1 MRSGSARRC
10 ASCSNRRTGGRRSR
24 CSRPP
29 ERSMSEPVV
38 VEKFAVGQAVRRIE
52 DQRLLQG
59 LGRYSDDV
67 NLPRQAYAAVVR
79 STHAHARI
87 ARVDVSA
94 ARAAPGVL
102 AALTG
107 ADVAADGLGN
117 MPTDGTRKRGDGSPG
132 FRTPRPALLGDRVR
146 HVGDPVALVV
156 ADTRERAADA
166 AALMRVEYEPL
177 PAVTATAHAVRPGSP
192 AVWDEA
198 PDNVAFV
205 WEAGIRDAVDRAFA
219 GAAHV
224 TRLDFVVSRVAAA
237 PLEPRAAVG
246 EYDRRTGRY
255 TLYTGIQGPHG
266 SRALLADIF
275 KVPQSH
281 MRVVTGEVGGSF
293 GMRSGLYPEMVLV
306 LWAARRLG
314 RPVKWTS
321 DRREGFVTDEH
332 GRDNLS
338 TAELALD
345 ANGRFLALRVAIN
358 LNVGAYLTPRSAGP
372 GTNNVG
378 GIAGIYTTPAIHV
391 QTTGVFS
398 NTTPTGP
405 YRGAGRPEATY
416 AIERVIDV
424 AAMELRIDPIELR
437 RRNLI
442 PSSAMPF
449 KTGLVFTYDC
459 GEFARGM
466 DMALGLADRAGFE
479 KRRAEARQRGKL
491 RGLGIANPI
500 EVAGGP
506 YTAMNPDTAELRV
519 NADGPVSL
527 FAGSTS
533 MGQGNETAFAQ
544 IVSEKLGVPPE
555 RIQVFWGDSDLLGAG
570 RGNGGSG
577 ALTVGG
583 SAVTR
588 ATEKIVER
596 GRKIAAR
603 LLEAAPEDVVH
614 QDGKFTVKGT
624 DKGVSL
630 ANVARAAYVPRQ
642 LPQGMEPGFS
652 EEASFTPSAVTFPN
666 GSQICEVEIDEDTG
680 AVRVVRHTVVD
691 DVGRMVNPML
701 VKGQIH
707 GGVVQ
712 GLGQGLYEEL
722 SYDPATGQ
730 LLAGSFMDY
739 AMPRADD
746 MPAFDV
752 DSHEVPTAV
761 NPLGAKGVGEA
772 GTVGALP
779 ALLNAVNDA
788 LAPLGVRH
796 LDMPVTAERVW
807 RAIQDAKARR

>member
-1 MRSGSARRC
+1 
-10 ASCSNRRTGGRRSR
+10 
-24 CSRPP
+24 
-29 ERSMSEPVV
+29 MSEPITA
-38 VEKFAVGQAVRRIE
+38 EKFAIGQSVRRVE
-52 DQRLLQG
+52 DPRLIKG
-59 LGRYSDDV
+59 FGRYSDDV
-67 NLPRQAYAAVVR
+67 NLPRQAYAVVVR
-79 STHAHARI
+79 SPHSHATIRSIDA
-87 ARVDVSA
+87 SA
-94 ARAAPGVL
+94 ARKARGVVGVL
-102 AALTG
+102 TG
-107 ADVAADGLGN
+107 DDLAADKLGDL
-117 MPTDGTRKRGDGSPG
+117 PTDKSRKRRDGSPAYA
-132 FRTPRPALLGDRVR
+132 TPRPALARGRAR

-156 ADTRERAADA
+156 AETMEQAVDA
-166 AALMRVEYEPL
+166 AELVAVDYEPL
-177 PAVTATAHAVRPGSP
+177 PSIGATADAIRPGAP
-192 AVWDEA
+192 AIWAEA

-205 WEAGIRDAVDRAFA
+205 WEAGNKDAVARGFA

-224 TRLDFVVSRVAAA
+224 TRLDFVVTRVAAA
-237 PLEPRAAVG
+237 PMEPRGAVG
-246 EYDRRTGRY
+246 EWDRRTGRY
-255 TLYTGIQGPHG
+255 TLHTGIQAPHG
-266 SRALLADIF
+266 LRTLLADQVF
-275 KVPQSH
+275 KVPHSDLH
-281 MRVVTGEVGGSF
+281 VITGEVGGSF
-293 GMRSGLYPEMVLV
+293 GMKSGVYPEPVLV
-306 LWAARRLG
+306 LWAAKRFG

-332 GRDNLS
+332 GRDNVS

-345 ANGRFLALRVAIN
+345 ANGKFLALRVAIT
-358 LNVGAYLTPRSAGP
+358 LNIGAYLTPRSAGP

-378 GIAGIYTTPAIHV
+378 GIAGVYTTPAIHV

-424 AAMELRIDPIELR
+424 AARELKIDSIELR

-442 PSSAMPF
+442 PSTAMPF

-459 GEFARGM
+459 GDFARGM
-466 DMALGLADRAGFE
+466 DMALALADRDGFE
-479 KRRAEARQRGKL
+479 KRRAEARRHGKL

-506 YTAMNPDTAELRV
+506 YTAMNPDTASLRV
-519 NADGPVSL
+519 NADGSVSL
-527 FAGSTS
+527 FTGSTS
-533 MGQGNETAFAQ
+533 MGQGNETAFTQ
-544 IVSEKLGVPPE
+544 IVADRLGVPPE
-555 RIQVFWGDSDLLGAG
+555 RIQVFWGDSDALGAG

-588 ATEKIVER
+588 ATEKIIER
-596 GRKIAAR
+596 GRRIAAR
-603 LLEAAPEDVVH
+603 LLEAAPEDIVH
-614 QDGKFTVKGT
+614 KDGKFTVTGT
-624 DKGVSL
+624 DRGVTL

-642 LPQGMEPGFS
+642 LPQGMEPGFT
-652 EEASFTPSAVTFPN
+652 EEASFTPPAVTFPN
-666 GSQICEVEIDEDTG
+666 GSQICEIEIDEETG
-680 AVRVVRHTVVD
+680 AVRVLRHSVVD

-722 SYDPATGQ
+722 TYEPTTGQ

-746 MPAFDV
+746 MPTFDV
-752 DSHEVPTAV
+752 DSHEVPTQV

-796 LDMPVTAERVW
+796 LDMPVTSERVW

>member
-1 MRSGSARRC
+1 MA
-10 ASCSNRRTGGRRSR
+10 N
-24 CSRPP
+24 
-29 ERSMSEPVV
+29 PVT
-38 VEKFAVGQAVRRIE
+38 VEKFGVGQSVRRIE
-52 DQRLLQG
+52 DPRLLRG
-59 LGRYSDDV
+59 DGRYSDDV
-67 NLPRQAYAAVVR
+67 NLPHQAYAVVVR
-79 STHAHARI
+79 SPHAHAAIRSI
-87 ARVDVSA
+87 DTSA
-94 ARAAPGVL
+94 ARNISGVL
-102 AALTG
+102 AVLTG
-107 ADVAADGLGN
+107 ADLARDGLGDL
-117 MPTDGTRKRGDGSPG
+117 PTDKSRKRRDGSPALA
-132 FRTPRPALLGDRVR
+132 TPRPALVRDRVR

-156 ADTRERAADA
+156 AQTIEQAVDA
-166 AALMRVEYEPL
+166 AERVSVDYEPL
-177 PAVTATAHAVRPGSP
+177 PAVAATVDAIRPGAP
-192 AVWDEA
+192 AVWAEA
-198 PDNVAFV
+198 PDNIAFV
-205 WEAGIRDAVDRAFA
+205 WEAGKKDETARGLA

-224 TRLDFVVSRVAAA
+224 TKLDFVVSRVAAA
-237 PLEPRAAVG
+237 PMEPRGAVG
-246 EYDRRTGRY
+246 EWDRRTGRY
-255 TLYTGIQGPHG
+255 TLHTGIQAPHG
-266 SRALLADIF
+266 LRTLLADQVL
-275 KVPQSH
+275 KVPHSH
-281 MRVVTGEVGGSF
+281 LRVVTGEVGGSF
-293 GMRSGLYPEMVLV
+293 GMKSGVYPEVVLV
-306 LWAARRLG
+306 LWAAKRLG

-332 GRDNLS
+332 GRDNVS

-345 ANGRFLALRVAIN
+345 ANGKFLALRVAIN

-424 AAMELRIDPIELR
+424 AAIELKIDPIELR

-466 DMALGLADRAGFE
+466 DMALQMADRAGFE

-519 NADGPVSL
+519 NVDGSVSL

-544 IVSEKLGVPPE
+544 IVSEKLGVAPE

-588 ATEKIVER
+588 ATEKIIER

-624 DKGVSL
+624 DRGVTF

-722 SYDPATGQ
+722 TYDPSTGQ

-796 LDMPVTAERVW
+796 LDMPVTPERVW
-807 RAIQDAKARR
+807 RAIQNAKARR

>member
-1 MRSGSARRC
+1 
-10 ASCSNRRTGGRRSR
+10 
-24 CSRPP
+24 
-29 ERSMSEPVV
+29 MSEPVT
-38 VEKFAVGQAVRRIE
+38 VEKFAVGQSVRRLE
-52 DQRLLQG
+52 DPRLLRG
-59 LGRYSDDV
+59 FGRYSDDV
-67 NLPRQAYAAVVR
+67 SLAHQAYAAVVR
-79 STHAHARI
+79 SPHAHAAIRSVDTSV
-87 ARVDVSA
+87 ARKAS
-94 ARAAPGVL
+94 GVL
-102 AALTG
+102 VVLTG
-107 ADVAADGLGN
+107 ADLAADGLGDL
-117 MPTDGTRKRGDGSPG
+117 PTDKTRKRRDGSPA
-132 FRTPRPALLGDRVR
+132 FATPRPALVRDRVR
-146 HVGDPVALVV
+146 HVGDPVAFVV
-156 ADTRERAADA
+156 AETPEQAVDA
-166 AALMRVEYEPL
+166 AELVAVDYEPL
-177 PAVTATAHAVRPGSP
+177 PAVAATADAARPGAP
-192 AVWDEA
+192 AVWAEA

-205 WEAGIRDAVDRAFA
+205 WEAGNKDAVARAFA

-224 TRLDFVVSRVAAA
+224 THLDFVVSRVAAA
-237 PLEPRAAVG
+237 PLEPRGAVG
-246 EYDRRTGRY
+246 EWDRRAGRY
-255 TLYTGIQGPHG
+255 TLHTGIQAPHG
-266 SRALLADIF
+266 LRQLLADQVF
-275 KVPQSH
+275 RVPQSH
-281 MRVVTGEVGGSF
+281 LRVVTGEVGGSF
-293 GMRSGLYPEMVLV
+293 GMRSGVYPEHVLV
-306 LWAARRLG
+306 LWAAKRLG

-332 GRDNLS
+332 GRDNVS

-345 ANGRFLALRVAIN
+345 ANGKFLSLRVGIT

-378 GIAGIYTTPAIHV
+378 GVAGVYTTPAIHV
-391 QTTGVFS
+391 QTTGVYS

-424 AAMELRIDPIELR
+424 AALELKIDPVELR

-442 PSSAMPF
+442 PPTAMPF

-459 GEFARGM
+459 GDFGRGM
-466 DMALGLADRAGFE
+466 EMAIDLADRAGFE

-491 RGLGIANPI
+491 RGLGIANPV

-519 NADGPVSL
+519 NPDGSVSL
-527 FAGSTS
+527 FTGSTS

-544 IVSEKLGVPPE
+544 IVSDRLGVPPE
-555 RIQVFWGDSDLLGAG
+555 RIQVFWGDSDALGAG

-588 ATEKIVER
+588 ATEKVIER
-596 GRKIAAR
+596 GRRIAAR
-603 LLEAAPEDVVH
+603 LLEAAPEDIVH
-614 QDGKFTVKGT
+614 RDGKFTVTGT
-624 DKGVSL
+624 DRGVTF

-652 EEASFTPSAVTFPN
+652 EQAAFTPPAVTFPN
-666 GSQICEVEIDEDTG
+666 GSQICEVEIDEETG
-680 AVRVVRHTVVD
+680 VVRIVRHSVVD

-712 GLGQGLYEEL
+712 GLGQGLFEEL
-722 SYDPATGQ
+722 AYDPTTAQ

-739 AMPRADD
+739 VMPRADD
-746 MPAFDV
+746 MPLFGV
-752 DSHEVPTAV
+752 DSHEVPTQV

-796 LDMPVTAERVW
+796 LDMPVTSERVW
-807 RAIQDAKARR
+807 RAIRDARAGRRR

>member
-1 MRSGSARRC
+1 MA
-10 ASCSNRRTGGRRSR
+10 N
-24 CSRPP
+24 
-29 ERSMSEPVV
+29 PVT
-38 VEKFAVGQAVRRIE
+38 VEKFAVGQSVRRIE
-52 DQRLLQG
+52 DPRLLQG
-59 LGRYSDDV
+59 FGRYADDV
-67 NLPRQAYAAVVR
+67 NLPHQAYAVVVR
-79 STHAHARI
+79 SPHAHAAIRSI
-87 ARVDVSA
+87 DATA
-94 ARAAPGVL
+94 ARAASGVL
-102 AALTG
+102 GVFTG
-107 ADVAADGLGN
+107 EDLAADGLGDL
-117 MPTDGTRKRGDGSPG
+117 PTDKSRKRPDGSPA
-132 FRTPRPALLGDRVR
+132 FATPRPALVRGRAR
-146 HVGDPVALVV
+146 HVGDPVAFVV
-156 ADTRERAADA
+156 AQTIEQAVDA
-166 AALMRVEYEPL
+166 AELVAVDHEPL
-177 PAVTATAHAVRPGSP
+177 PAVAATADALRKGAA
-192 AVWDEA
+192 AVWPQA
-198 PDNVAFV
+198 PDNIAFV
-205 WEAGIRDAVDRAFA
+205 WEAGNKDAVARGIA

-237 PLEPRAAVG
+237 PMEPRGAVG
-246 EYDRRTGRY
+246 EWDRRTGRY
-255 TLYTGIQGPHG
+255 TLHTGIQAPHG
-266 SRALLADIF
+266 LRTLLADQVF

-293 GMRSGLYPEMVLV
+293 GMKSGAYPEPVLV
-306 LWAARRLG
+306 LWAAKRLG

-332 GRDNLS
+332 GRDNVS

-345 ANGRFLALRVAIN
+345 AGGKFLALRVAIN
-358 LNVGAYLTPRSAGP
+358 LNIGAYLTPRSAGP

-378 GIAGIYTTPAIHV
+378 GIAGVYTTPAIHV
-391 QTTGVFS
+391 QTTGIFS

-424 AAMELRIDPIELR
+424 AAMELKIDPIELR

-442 PSSAMPF
+442 PSTAMPF

-459 GEFARGM
+459 GEFGRGM
-466 DMALGLADRAGFE
+466 DMALRLADRTGFE

-519 NADGPVSL
+519 NADGSVSL

-588 ATEKIVER
+588 ATEKIIER
-596 GRKIAAR
+596 GRRIAAGM
-603 LLEAAPEDVVH
+603 LEAAPEDVVH

-624 DKGVSL
+624 DKGVTF

-642 LPQGMEPGFS
+642 LPKGMEPGFS
-652 EEASFTPSAVTFPN
+652 EEASFTPPAVTFPN
-666 GSQICEVEIDEDTG
+666 GSQICEVEIEEDTG

-746 MPAFDV
+746 MPTFDV

-796 LDMPVTAERVW
+796 LDMPVTPERVW
-807 RAIQDAKARR
+807 RAIQSAKARR

>member
-1 MRSGSARRC
+1 MA
-10 ASCSNRRTGGRRSR
+10 N
-24 CSRPP
+24 
-29 ERSMSEPVV
+29 PVT
-38 VEKFAVGQAVRRIE
+38 VEKFGVGQSVRRIE
-52 DQRLLQG
+52 DPRLLQG
-59 LGRYSDDV
+59 FGRYSDDV
-67 NLPRQAYAAVVR
+67 SLPHQAYAVVVR
-79 STHAHARI
+79 SPHAHAAIRSI
-87 ARVDVSA
+87 DASVARGA
-94 ARAAPGVL
+94 GGVL
-102 AALTG
+102 AVLTG
-107 ADVAADGLGN
+107 ADLAADGLGVL
-117 MPTDGTRKRGDGSPG
+117 PTDKTRKRRDGSPAVV
-132 FRTPRPALLGDRVR
+132 TPRPALVRDRVR

-156 ADTRERAADA
+156 AETMEQAVDAADLVA
-166 AALMRVEYEPL
+166 VEYEPL
-177 PAVTATAHAVRPGSP
+177 PAVAATADAVRPGAP
-192 AVWDEA
+192 PVWAEA
-198 PDNVAFV
+198 ADNVAFV
-205 WEAGIRDAVDRAFA
+205 WEAGNKDAVARGLA

-237 PLEPRAAVG
+237 PMEPRGAVG
-246 EYDRRTGRY
+246 EWDRRTGRY
-255 TLYTGIQGPHG
+255 TLHTGIQAPHG
-266 SRALLADIF
+266 LRSLLADQVF
-275 KVPQSH
+275 RVPHSH
-281 MRVVTGEVGGSF
+281 LRVITGEVGGSF
-293 GMRSGLYPEMVLV
+293 GMKSGVYPEHVLV
-306 LWAARRLG
+306 LWAAKRLG

-332 GRDNLS
+332 GRDNVS

-345 ANGRFLALRVAIN
+345 GNGKFLALRVAIT
-358 LNVGAYLTPRSAGP
+358 LNIGAYITPRSAGP

-378 GIAGIYTTPAIHV
+378 GLAGVYTTPAIHV

-424 AAMELRIDPIELR
+424 AARELKIDPVELR

-442 PSSAMPF
+442 PSTAMPF

-466 DMALGLADRAGFE
+466 DMALGLADRAGFA
-479 KRRAEARQRGKL
+479 KRRAEARQHGKL

-519 NADGPVSL
+519 NADGSVSL
-527 FAGSTS
+527 FSGSTS

-555 RIQVFWGDSDLLGAG
+555 RIQVFWGDSDALGAG

-588 ATEKIVER
+588 ATEKVIER
-596 GRKIAAR
+596 GRRIAAGM
-603 LLEAAPEDVVH
+603 LEAAPEDVIH
-614 QDGKFTVKGT
+614 RDGKFTVTGT
-624 DKGVSL
+624 DRGVTF
-630 ANVARAAYVPRQ
+630 ANVARAAYAPRQ
-642 LPQGMEPGFS
+642 LPKGMEPGFS

-666 GSQICEVEIDEDTG
+666 GSQICEVEIDEETG

-722 SYDPATGQ
+722 TYEPTTGQ

-746 MPAFDV
+746 MPNFDV
-752 DSHEVPTAV
+752 DSHEVPTEV

-807 RAIQDAKARR
+807 LAIQDAKARR